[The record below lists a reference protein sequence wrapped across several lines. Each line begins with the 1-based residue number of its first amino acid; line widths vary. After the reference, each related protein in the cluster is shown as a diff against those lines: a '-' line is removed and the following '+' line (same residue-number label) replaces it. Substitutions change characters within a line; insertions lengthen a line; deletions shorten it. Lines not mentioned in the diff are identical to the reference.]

1 MHPWENYFYK
11 DVKDLPIKNF
21 PGGAPEC
28 PYQWETVERAIKKV
42 GKATRIQCYAA
53 WLGYYNGLCPKRIK
67 WDKATLVAEANDYAS
82 EVLLLEEQPALL
94 AKTIGKMGL
103 KGVPGLL
110 IEKKGAGRGDGKGGG
125 KGKGGRDRDDYDSYG
140 GGKSNGKG
148 KGKSRNDYDGWESYG
163 NDGGFRIRSDSY
175 GGKSGEKGKGK
186 GKGKGKRR

>member
-110 IEKKGAGRGDGKGGG
+110 IEKKGAGRGDGKGDQGVDG
-125 KGKGGRDRDDYDSYG
+125 ASASDREGDAYG
-140 GGKSNGKG
+140 QGSHGHVG
-148 KGKSRNDYDGWESYG
+148 
-163 NDGGFRIRSDSY
+163 
-175 GGKSGEKGKGK
+175 
-186 GKGKGKRR
+186 